1 MDFSFHEPIPVNE
14 SLLVYCSKGCFV
26 DWLIDIGKLKLKK
39 IFFPFT
45 IEIPINSPEEYW
57 EVWHRMN
64 AGTSWLEGYKNHLK
78 NHPAGEKKGLEF
90 KNENSHKLWKYV
102 DNYKEEA

>member
-1 MDFSFHEPIPVNE
+1 MDKKTESWKNVMSLDMKPSFTDYTFTYLDNYINFQ
-14 SLLVYCSKGCFV
+14 SL
-26 DWLIDIGKLKLKK
+26 
-39 IFFPFT
+39 
-45 IEIPINSPEEYW
+45 PEEYW